1 MTTADYLSLIARI
14 GYAPKHAAILRRQIE
29 AGDASA
35 RFAVYGTAL
44 RMGLLKS
51 GGPSLATGRVVT
63 CPCGARYNDAS
74 AAMRR
79 MHAGH

>member
-14 GYAPKHAAILRRQIE
+14 GYAPEHAAILRRQSE
-29 AGDASA
+29 AGNASA

-44 RMGLLKS
+44 RKGLIKRD
-51 GGPSLATGRVVT
+51 GPSLATGSIVT